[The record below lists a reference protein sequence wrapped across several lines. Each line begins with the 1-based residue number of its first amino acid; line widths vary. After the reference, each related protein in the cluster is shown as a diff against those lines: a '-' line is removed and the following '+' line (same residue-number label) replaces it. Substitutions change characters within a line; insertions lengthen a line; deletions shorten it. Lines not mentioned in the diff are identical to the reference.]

1 VLERGTP
8 EPWRSHAEVVRRP
21 GHRRPGSLKSLEDLH
36 YSDDLS
42 QTTPPP
48 SSLSGGQPA
57 RAFLRGA
64 DAPGSGRGAQDRPL
78 QRPRMGTEKRFVFTE
93 LMAPV
98 MHGRRREPEGDG
110 LIRSSGRKEMGDGS
124 ATALCQPHVLLR
136 NSLPHVLALV
146 CLARDSGRRA
156 LSLSARGVSSP
167 FDTRV
172 GNVGRRCRAAIES
185 ARAGPRAA
193 GGRVDPGGSGIIPL
207 VLVAVTGDAVS
218 SASSPAL
225 RPRPRVPTTTIS

>member
-21 GHRRPGSLKSLEDLH
+21 GHRRPGSLKSLEDLR

-57 RAFLRGA
+57 RAFLCGA
-64 DAPGSGRGAQDRPL
+64 GAPGSGRGAQDWPCSD
-78 QRPRMGTEKRFVFTE
+78 PRMGTEKGFVFAQ

-98 MHGRRREPEGDG
+98 MHGRRREPEGG

-124 ATALCQPHVLLR
+124 AKALCQPHVLLR
-136 NSLPHVLALV
+136 NSPLHVRPLV
-146 CLARDSGRRA
+146 WLARHSGRCSV
-156 LSLSARGVSSP
+156 SLSARRVPSPPGAWIAVFPWSCQSGVEY
-167 FDTRV
+167 
-172 GNVGRRCRAAIES
+172 RR
-185 ARAGPRAA
+185 ARRRAA
-193 GGRVDPGGSGIIPL
+193 GRRV
-207 VLVAVTGDAVS
+207 
-218 SASSPAL
+218 ASNWRPASP
-225 RPRPRVPTTTIS
+225 